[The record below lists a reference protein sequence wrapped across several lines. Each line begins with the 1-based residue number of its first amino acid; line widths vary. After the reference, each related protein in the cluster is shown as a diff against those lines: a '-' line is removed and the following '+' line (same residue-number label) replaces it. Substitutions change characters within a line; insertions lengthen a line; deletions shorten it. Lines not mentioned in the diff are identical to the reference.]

1 MIYTTTYHSPCGQ
14 FRLGAYEGRL
24 CLCDWLYRIHPE
36 RILKRLST
44 GLGEEFLQ
52 GSSDVLRQAAAQLDE
67 YFDGK
72 RKAFSVPLLL
82 VGTDFQK
89 AVWQEL
95 QNIPY
100 GAAITYAEE
109 ARRIGRPEAV
119 RAVANANGANALSIF
134 VPCHR
139 VIGANG
145 MLGGYAG
152 GADAKRW
159 LLEMEGNKAFR

>member
-1 MIYTTTYHSPCGQ
+1 M
-14 FRLGAYEGRL
+14 
-24 CLCDWLYRIHPE
+24 
-36 RILKRLST
+36 
-44 GLGEEFLQ
+44 
-52 GSSDVLRQAAAQLDE
+52 RQAAAQLDE
-67 YFDGK
+67 YFAGK

-109 ARRIGRPEAV
+109 ARRIERPEAV

>member
-1 MIYTTTYHSPCGQ
+1 MCGWIE
-14 FRLGAYEGRL
+14 RK
-24 CLCDWLYRIHPE
+24 HPE
-36 RILKRLST
+36 RVCRRLTAS
-44 GLGEEFLQ
+44 LGEEFQQ